1 MAQARGVTEA
11 SSGIWRWLPGAQTLR
26 GYRPSW
32 LPRDLVAGIVLT
44 ALLVPAGMGYAEASG
59 LPAIYGL
66 YATIIPL
73 VAYAVF
79 GPSRI
84 LVLGPDSSLAPLIAA
99 AVLPLA
105 AAGSEEAVALAG
117 MLAILSGLLC
127 ALAALARLGFITD
140 LLSKP
145 VRYGYMNGI
154 ALTVLLSQ
162 LPKLF
167 GFSIDAE
174 GVIPEASALVRGI
187 ADGETNTAAL
197 IIGAACL
204 LVILGFKRW
213 RPRIPGVLVAVV
225 GATVAV
231 GVFGLAQRYHLSVVG
246 PLPKG
251 LPSFQVP
258 SVSVSHVGDLV
269 AGAVGIALVSF
280 ADTSVLS
287 RTFAIRGGYRVDP
300 NQELVALGAANVAA
314 GLFQGFSVSASSSRT
329 PVAESAGAKTQV
341 TGLVGALAIA
351 LMLLFFPNLVQ
362 DLPDSAL
369 AAVVI
374 SAALGL
380 IEVAGVR
387 KLYRVRRTEFILS
400 ITCFL
405 GVAVLGVIEGIFLA
419 VGLALLDFIRRA
431 WRPYDAVLGRI
442 DGLKGYHDV
451 TRYPDA
457 KRIPGLVL
465 FRWDAPLFFAN
476 AEVFADR
483 VRQAVAS
490 SPTPARWVIVAAE
503 PVTDLDT
510 TAADVLLELEEELTA
525 EGVDLRFAEMKDP
538 VKDRL
543 KRYGLFERFGADH
556 FYPTVGEAVSA
567 YLDATGVEWT
577 DWEDRV
583 VPTRQGP
590 GDRSE

>member
-1 MAQARGVTEA
+1 MEA
-11 SSGIWRWLPGAQTLR
+11 SSGIGRWLPGLQTLR
-26 GYRPSW
+26 SYQRSW
-32 LPRDLVAGIVLT
+32 LPRDVVAGVVLT

-66 YATIIPL
+66 YATIVPL
-73 VAYAVF
+73 VIYAIV

-99 AVLPLA
+99 AILPLA
-105 AAGSEEAVALAG
+105 AGNEGEAVALAG
-117 MLAILSGLLC
+117 MLAIFSGALC
-127 ALAALARLGFITD
+127 VLAGLARFGFIAE

-167 GFSIDAE
+167 GFSVDAE
-174 GVIPEASALVRGI
+174 GVIAEARAFVRGV
-187 ADGETNTAAL
+187 ADGETNTVAL
-197 IIGAACL
+197 VIGVACL

-213 RPRIPGVLVAVV
+213 RPQIPGVLVAVV

-231 GVFGLAQRYHLSVVG
+231 GVFGLAERYDLSVVG

-251 LPSFQVP
+251 LPSFEIP
-258 SVSVSHVGDLV
+258 SVSFDHLQALV

-314 GLFQGFSVSASSSRT
+314 GFFQGFSVSSSSSRT
-329 PVAESAGAKTQV
+329 PVAEAAGAKSQA

-351 LMLLFFPNLVQ
+351 LMLLLFPNVVRN
-362 DLPDSAL
+362 LPDSAL

-374 SAALGL
+374 TAAIGL
-380 IEVAGVR
+380 IEAAGVR
-387 KLYRVRRTEFILS
+387 KLYRVHRTEFALS
-400 ITCFL
+400 IACFL
-405 GVAVLGVIEGIFLA
+405 GVAVLGVIEGIFIA
-419 VGLALLDFIRRA
+419 VALSLLNFIRRA
-431 WRPYDAVLGRI
+431 WRPHHAVLGRA
-442 DGLKGYHDV
+442 DDVKGYHDV

-457 KRIPGLVL
+457 RRVPGLVL

-476 AEVFADR
+476 AEEFADE
-483 VRQAVAS
+483 VRQAIAS
-490 SPTPARWVIVAAE
+490 SPTPVRWVVVAAE
-503 PVTDLDT
+503 PITDLDT
-510 TAADVLLELEEELTA
+510 TAADVLKEVDGELA
-525 EGVDLRFAEMKDP
+525 AQGIDLRFAEMKDP

-543 KRYGLFERFGADH
+543 KRYALFERFGDDH
-556 FYPTVGEAVSA
+556 FYPTIGAAVGA
-567 YLDATGVEWT
+567 YVDAMGVDWT
-577 DWEDRV
+577 DWEDRSA
-583 VPTRQGP
+583 PTGP
-590 GDRSE
+590 GSG